1 MSRRGH
7 KKRRKPRSAPAAT
20 TQSVRQIRRILRKEP
35 ANHLNGMREIIDKY
49 RPQNRLECVEDYR
62 PCPWVSCPYH
72 LYLDVNEVTGSIK
85 FNFPELEPWELPQTC
100 ALDVANQGPSTLDAI
115 AYLMNLSRERVRQIE
130 AYGLSLLQNNYQEDL
145 EDLHTEPL
153 NPESKKPEE

>member
-1 MSRRGH
+1 M
-7 KKRRKPRSAPAAT
+7 
-20 TQSVRQIRRILRKEP
+20 
-35 ANHLNGMREIIDKY
+35 
-49 RPQNRLECVEDYR
+49 
-62 PCPWVSCPYH
+62 
-72 LYLDVNEVTGSIK
+72 TGSIK